1 MIKIGDYNRLKIA
14 RKSDFGL
21 FLQTQELVQDFGQ
34 DILLPKRFVTPEME
48 VGSEIEVFIS
58 YDSEDRLVAT
68 LEKPFAKIGEF
79 AVLEVHSVNQI
90 GAFLSWGLS
99 KDLFLPYSEFLWDVK
114 SGEKVVVYI
123 YLDKTQRIAAT
134 MRVEKRLK
142 KVVEKE
148 EYKINQMVDLILI
161 DRTQLGYKAIVNQKH
176 LGMLYTNQVFQKLT
190 YGQKF
195 SGYIGKIRDDG
206 KLDLLMQSMGH
217 HGADDIGPKILEL
230 LKNNNGFYPL
240 TDKTEP
246 DEIYRLFGVSKK
258 KFKIA
263 LGQLYKNRQIKI
275 EDNGIKIV

>member
-217 HGADDIGPKILEL
+217 HGTLVRAPVLFATPGPSP
-230 LKNNNGFYPL
+230 N
-240 TDKTEP
+240 
-246 DEIYRLFGVSKK
+246 S
-258 KFKIA
+258 
-263 LGQLYKNRQIKI
+263 
-275 EDNGIKIV
+275 

>member
-1 MIKIGDYNRLKIA
+1 
-14 RKSDFGL
+14 
-21 FLQTQELVQDFGQ
+21 
-34 DILLPKRFVTPEME
+34 
-48 VGSEIEVFIS
+48 
-58 YDSEDRLVAT
+58 
-68 LEKPFAKIGEF
+68 
-79 AVLEVHSVNQI
+79 
-90 GAFLSWGLS
+90 
-99 KDLFLPYSEFLWDVK
+99 
-114 SGEKVVVYI
+114 
-123 YLDKTQRIAAT
+123 
-134 MRVEKRLK
+134 RVEKRLK